1 MAQLI
6 AIAASQAGP
15 AHSFIT
21 GEALRA
27 AAERLGHRLAL
38 WVQTPL
44 GDQGGWSETELA
56 QAQACILASDLDLD
70 NPAATRAPVLRID
83 PTEVL
88 ADAEGAVRRALQLA
102 GALPPA
108 APPVAAAPV
117 AAAPS
122 APLRIVAITS
132 CPTGVAHTFMAAEA
146 LEQGAKA
153 LGHRIQV
160 ETQGSV
166 GAQNALSPQAIA
178 EADLVI
184 IAADTQ
190 VQRERFAG
198 KRLYVTSTKAAIHDA
213 GAVFAQAAREA
224 TPWSGAGPAAAASSS
239 PAAAWGRSSEAHRAG
254 VRLRA
259 ISTLSTID
267 ETMVIENWR

>member
-38 WVQTPL
+38 WVQSPL

-70 NPAATRAPVLRID
+70 SPAATHAPVLRID

-102 GALPPA
+102 GALPPG
-108 APPVAAAPV
+108 PPCGTGRRPGGRRAQRAAAHRGHHLLPHRRGPHLHGRRG
-117 AAAPS
+117 AG
-122 APLRIVAITS
+122 
-132 CPTGVAHTFMAAEA
+132 TGR
-146 LEQGAKA
+146 QGPGPPHPGGDPG
-153 LGHRIQV
+153 LG
-160 ETQGSV
+160 

-224 TPWSGAGPAAAASSS
+224 TPWSGAGRRPPPRPARPQPRPPPAAA
-239 PAAAWGRSSEAHRAG
+239 PT
-254 VRLRA
+254 
-259 ISTLSTID
+259 ST
-267 ETMVIENWR
+267 